1 MAALFF
7 IFLSHIIRL
16 NNDYR
21 GIEMEVLKDHKY
33 YEIETKSIAVTEPT
47 TFLIRLIVIQ
57 AEMGPLLYFDCFQRV
72 NKAIQIH

>member
-1 MAALFF
+1 
-7 IFLSHIIRL
+7 
-16 NNDYR
+16 
-21 GIEMEVLKDHKY
+21 MEVLKDHKY